1 MIFPGTRSSRFATRL
16 GDIGKPS
23 SDVRNADG
31 QTFSPVLVLINSEPR
46 IPGMT
51 ITGGFPVRILAS
63 VKMRSRLGVRCAEM
77 HAAETNVSRAT
88 ASSPALAKRAVLP
101 SEKEMENKSG
111 LESRKFWSWV
121 FALRPLV
128 GEQISDLNLSP

>member
-23 SDVRNADG
+23 SDVRNAEG

-46 IPGMT
+46 IPGIT

-63 VKMRSRLGVRCAEM
+63 VKIRSRLGVRCAEM
-77 HAAETNVSRAT
+77 QPVEIRASRPT
-88 ASSPALAKRAVLP
+88 ITPGRTYSFVL
-101 SEKEMENKSG
+101 
-111 LESRKFWSWV
+111 LT
-121 FALRPLV
+121 
-128 GEQISDLNLSP
+128 